1 MEKEK
6 EVTMKIIQSVT
17 NQLKNT
23 RVSFQRFPLS
33 MLCAL
38 LFAIST
44 IYMNHM
50 GKDPVTILSG
60 FSSAFSMVM
69 VLGVFLFLATDLI
82 RDSYEAS
89 WIKSHDSF
97 KMVLYIFDLAIL
109 ASMYVTIR
117 PSLAAASYDSTWYL
131 YFGVLVATMVACT
144 FLGRLHSPDK
154 FEQYVGRIFQI
165 ESIALV
171 YSMVLYG
178 GLSAVLFAVVHLFG
192 ISLYDAIYVDLLI
205 LIFGPFQAGVFLAGF
220 PKNLSND
227 PSIQGTSFKV
237 LIQKLLTPLLLVY
250 TAILYL
256 YFIKMFINQEIPSNL
271 IRNLFIWYGIVSVA
285 CLFFHSAYQEDM
297 TSRAMLRFYP
307 ALVVPSI
314 LVYFY
319 ALVLRIQDVGFT
331 EPRYMGLVF
340 GMYVFIC
347 LVYFIWRK
355 GRDNRVLPM
364 ILVIFL
370 LLGTIGP
377 QGMVSVSRRSQE
389 KRLEGYLLKNDMLK
403 NGKIVAKSNI
413 KEEDKA
419 QISSIVSYLLNT
431 YDLKDLKYFPKDFSP
446 MRFEEV
452 FGFNQV
458 SAKESGSD
466 KAKPGLSYFAFDQQE
481 ALDIQGFDSY
491 YVLHYSNSE
500 MTGDGDYRYFT
511 VKGSNGD
518 LVIYKKEGTASQ
530 EFIRIPV
537 SEIFKKAEALQS
549 TGSVTSPNEFSFE
562 GKSLGQ
568 KYRLVISELST
579 DASQQDYY
587 IGMILLTQGNN
598 E

>member
-1 MEKEK
+1 M
-6 EVTMKIIQSVT
+6 EVTMKLLVSVS
-17 NQLKNT
+17 NLLKYS
-23 RVSFQRFPLS
+23 RVCFQRFPLS
-33 MLCAL
+33 MVCAI

-44 IYMNHM
+44 IYINHM
-50 GKDPVTILSG
+50 DKGPVTITSS
-60 FSSAFSMVM
+60 FSSAFAMVM

-97 KMVLYIFDLAIL
+97 RIVLYILDLAIL
-109 ASMYVTIR
+109 ISMYVTIK
-117 PSLAAASYDSTWYL
+117 PAIVNSSDNSIWYI
-131 YFGVLVATMVACT
+131 YFGVLVATIVSCT

-154 FEQYVGRIFQI
+154 FEQYVGRIFKS
-165 ESIALV
+165 EVIALV
-171 YSMVLYG
+171 YYMVLYG
-178 GLSAVLFAVVHLFG
+178 GLSAVLFAIVHLLG

-220 PKNLSND
+220 PKNLSNE
-227 PSIQGTSFKV
+227 PIIQGTPFKV
-237 LIQKLLTPLLLVY
+237 LIQKLLTPLLIVY
-250 TAILYL
+250 TVILYL

-271 IRNLFIWYGIVSVA
+271 IRNLFIWYGIVSVG
-285 CLFFHSAYQEDM
+285 CLFFHSDYQED
-297 TSRAMLRFYP
+297 TISRAMLRFYP
-307 ALVVPSI
+307 AMVIPSI

-331 EPRYMGLVF
+331 ESRYLGLVF
-340 GMYVFIC
+340 GAYVLIC

-364 ILVIFL
+364 ILVILL

-377 QGMVSVSRRSQE
+377 QGMVAVSRRSQG

-419 QISSIVSYLLNT
+419 QISSISSYLVNN
-431 YDLKDLKYFPKDFSP
+431 YGIKDLRYFPKDFNMS
-446 MRFEEV
+446 RFEEV
-452 FGFNQV
+452 FGFDQV
-458 SAKESGSD
+458 SAKDAGNE
-466 KAKPGLSYFAFDQQE
+466 ATKPGLSYFAFDQQE
-481 ALDIQGFDSY
+481 ALDIQSFNKY
-491 YVLHYSNSE
+491 YVLHYSNSD
-500 MTGDGDYRYFT
+500 TSNDGDYRYFS
-511 VKGSNGD
+511 VKGDNGD
-518 LVIYKKEGTASQ
+518 LLIYKKDRTMSQ

-537 SEIFKKAEALQS
+537 NEIFKKAEALQS

-568 KYRLVISELST
+568 RYRLVISELST

-587 IGMILLTQGNN
+587 IGMILLTQDND

>member
-6 EVTMKIIQSVT
+6 EVTMKLLQSVT

-33 MLCAL
+33 MVCAI

-44 IYMNHM
+44 IYINHM
-50 GKDPVTILSG
+50 DKGPVTITSS
-60 FSSAFSMVM
+60 FSSAFAMVM

-97 KMVLYIFDLAIL
+97 RIVLYILDLAIL
-109 ASMYVTIR
+109 ISMYVTIK
-117 PSLAAASYDSTWYL
+117 PAIVNSLDNSIWYI
-131 YFGVLVATMVACT
+131 YFGVLVATIVACT
-144 FLGRLHSPDK
+144 FLGRLHSSDK
-154 FEQYVGRIFQI
+154 FEQYVGRIFKSEI
-165 ESIALV
+165 IALV
-171 YSMVLYG
+171 YSLVLYG
-178 GLSAVLFAVVHLFG
+178 GLSAVLFAIVHLLG

-220 PKNLSND
+220 PKNLSNE
-227 PSIQGTSFKV
+227 PSIQGTPFKV
-237 LIQKLLTPLLLVY
+237 LIQKLLTPLLIVY
-250 TAILYL
+250 TVILYL

-271 IRNLFIWYGIVSVA
+271 IRNLFIWYGIVSVG
-285 CLFFHSAYQEDM
+285 CLFFHSDYQED
-297 TSRAMLRFYP
+297 TISRAMLRFYP
-307 ALVVPSI
+307 AMVIPSI

-331 EPRYMGLVF
+331 ESRYLGLVF
-340 GMYVFIC
+340 GAYVLIC

-364 ILVIFL
+364 ILVILL

-377 QGMVSVSRRSQE
+377 QGMVAVSRRSQE

-419 QISSIVSYLLNT
+419 QISSISSYLVNN
-431 YDLKDLKYFPKDFSP
+431 YGIKDLRYFPKDFNMS
-446 MRFEEV
+446 RFEEV
-452 FGFNQV
+452 FGFGQV
-458 SAKESGSD
+458 SEKETWNE
-466 KAKPGLSYFAFDQQE
+466 ATKPGLSYFAFDQQE
-481 ALDIQGFDSY
+481 ALDIQGFNKY
-491 YVLHYSNSE
+491 YVLHYSNSD
-500 MTGDGDYRYFT
+500 TSNDGDYRYFT
-511 VKGSNGD
+511 VKGDNGD
-518 LVIYKKEGTASQ
+518 LLIYKKDRTMSQ

-537 SEIFKKAEALQS
+537 NEIFKKAEALQS
-549 TGSVTSPNEFSFE
+549 AGPMTSPDEFSFE
-562 GKSLGQ
+562 GKSLGLR
-568 KYRLVISELST
+568 YRLVISELST

-587 IGMILLTQGNN
+587 IGMILLTQDND